1 MDTDKVRYNTPPN
14 LTPDLHQILTATVQ
28 NLPPPPPYTD
38 ESPSNMES
46 SAPKYSPYSEVSHT
60 SVAVPPTFHRLELD
74 PRDTIYPSSPSPVLA
89 KRVTRC
95 CCGILLGFVLQKL
108 RLVGTCNLGAPH
120 RNHHRA
126 LDYQPRA
133 SQEEAMSLV
142 HHVSAIDGVDR
153 ELEPELRD
161 DETITT
167 YHDESLVP
175 IRRKIS
181 YDVLHERQQPVTD
194 DKSGTPAYE
203 VSTAVRLAQ
212 VTITIL
218 ACWFASGIV
227 FGFAALKP
235 VLIDQGVYRDLCTEE
250 ELRDGVE
257 VCFEQDL
264 RLNLF
269 FTIGSITANV
279 SALAVGTILDRYGSR
294 ICGFIGSALLAA
306 GSLLMAISFSQPAFD
321 GYIIANF
328 FLALGGTFIF
338 VPSFQIANAFPK
350 HAGIIVALVT
360 GAFDAS
366 AAVYL
371 FYRILYESN
380 PQAFTPQKFFLGYL
394 TVPVA
399 LLVALLTIMPAQD
412 YQSPQQLEVKME
424 KAKDPTR
431 DIHDSDQEIDS
442 DAELRR
448 LRSQRAEERLD
459 DMRNIDRVLGDADER
474 RHREE
479 QEEERHATSVVWGVL
494 HGLPARKQMATPWF
508 ILITLM
514 TVLQMLRM
522 NYFIATIRSQYE
534 FMLASDKQAGQI
546 NDFFDVAL
554 PVGGVFATPFIGLLL
569 DHLSVPNML
578 TIIVILTTLIGAL
591 NSVPAAWAGYTTV
604 TLFVLLRPLYY
615 SAMSDYATKVFGFA
629 TFGRVYGA
637 IICVSGLVNFS
648 QYALD
653 ALTHGPFNGNP
664 IPINIFL
671 AAAGFVIG
679 TGLVSYVQIEGKR
692 LRERRLAMEGE
703 EERERLIP
711 IEEEDV

>member
-1 MDTDKVRYNTPPN
+1 
-14 LTPDLHQILTATVQ
+14 
-28 NLPPPPPYTD
+28 
-38 ESPSNMES
+38 
-46 SAPKYSPYSEVSHT
+46 
-60 SVAVPPTFHRLELD
+60 
-74 PRDTIYPSSPSPVLA
+74 
-89 KRVTRC
+89 
-95 CCGILLGFVLQKL
+95 
-108 RLVGTCNLGAPH
+108 
-120 RNHHRA
+120 
-126 LDYQPRA
+126 
-133 SQEEAMSLV
+133 MSLV
-142 HHVSAIDGVDR
+142 QHVSAIDGVDR
-153 ELEPELRD
+153 EIEPDLRD

-181 YDVLHERQQPVTD
+181 YDVLHERQQPVID
-194 DKSGTPAYE
+194 DESGTPAYE
-203 VSTAVRLAQ
+203 VSTAIRLVQ

-235 VLIDQGVYRDLCTEE
+235 VLIDQGVYRDLCTKE

-279 SALAVGTILDRYGSR
+279 SALPVGTILDRYGSR
-294 ICGFIGSALLAA
+294 LCGFIGSALLVA
-306 GSLLMAISFSQPAFD
+306 GSVLMSLSFSRPDFD

-380 PQAFTPQKFFLGYL
+380 PETFTPQRFFLAYVA
-394 TVPVA
+394 VPVC
-399 LLVALLTIMPAQD
+399 LLVALITIMPAQD
-412 YQSPQQLEVKME
+412 YQSPHQLEVKME
-424 KAKDPTR
+424 HAKDPTR
-431 DIHDSDQEIDS
+431 DIHESDQEIESDS
-442 DAELRR
+442 ELRR
-448 LRSQRAEERLD
+448 VRSQRAEERMD
-459 DMRNIDRVLGDADER
+459 DMRQIDRVLGDADER

-494 HGLPARKQMATPWF
+494 HGLPAHKQMATPWF

-522 NYFIATIRSQYE
+522 NYFIATIRAQYE
-534 FMLASDKQAGQI
+534 FMLDSDTLAEQI
-546 NDFFDVAL
+546 NDFFDIAL

-629 TFGRVYGA
+629 TFGRVYGT

-653 ALTHGPFNGNP
+653 ALTHGPFDGNP
-664 IPINIFL
+664 IPVNIFL
-671 AAAGFVIG
+671 ATAGFVVG
-679 TGLVSYVQIEGKR
+679 TVLVLYVQIAGKR
-692 LRERRLAMEGE
+692 LKEKRLALEGD

-711 IEEEDV
+711 IQEEDA

>member
-1 MDTDKVRYNTPPN
+1 
-14 LTPDLHQILTATVQ
+14 
-28 NLPPPPPYTD
+28 
-38 ESPSNMES
+38 
-46 SAPKYSPYSEVSHT
+46 
-60 SVAVPPTFHRLELD
+60 
-74 PRDTIYPSSPSPVLA
+74 
-89 KRVTRC
+89 
-95 CCGILLGFVLQKL
+95 
-108 RLVGTCNLGAPH
+108 
-120 RNHHRA
+120 
-126 LDYQPRA
+126 
-133 SQEEAMSLV
+133 MSLV
-142 HHVSAIDGVDR
+142 QHVSAIDGVDR
-153 ELEPELRD
+153 ELEPELLD

-167 YHDESLVP
+167 FHDESLVP

-181 YDVLHERQQPVTD
+181 YDVLHARQQPVTD
-194 DKSGTPAYE
+194 DKSGTPAYK
-203 VSTAVRLAQ
+203 VSTGVRLAQ
-212 VTITIL
+212 VIITIL

-235 VLIDQGVYRDLCTEE
+235 VLIEEGVYRDLCTEE

-269 FTIGSITANV
+269 FTVGSITANV
-279 SALAVGTILDRYGSR
+279 SALPVGTILDRYGSR

-306 GSLLMAISFSQPAFD
+306 GSLLMALSFSRPAFD
-321 GYIIANF
+321 GYIIANL

-338 VPSFQIANAFPK
+338 VPSFQIANAFPR

-394 TVPVA
+394 TVPVF
-399 LLVALLTIMPAQD
+399 LLVALFTIMPAQD
-412 YQSPQQLEVKME
+412 YQSTQQLEVKIE

-431 DIHDSDQEIDS
+431 DIHDSDEEIESDS
-442 DAELRR
+442 ELRR
-448 LRSQRAEERLD
+448 VRSQRAEERLD
-459 DMRNIDRVLGDADER
+459 NVRMISQVLGDADER
-474 RHREE
+474 RQREE

-534 FMLASDKQAGQI
+534 FMLDSDTQAEQI
-546 NDFFDVAL
+546 NEFFDVAL

-629 TFGRVYGA
+629 TFGRVYGT

-653 ALTHGPFNGNP
+653 ALTHGPFHGDP

-671 AAAGFVIG
+671 AAAGFVVG
-679 TGLVSYVQIEGKR
+679 TGLVSYVRIAGKR
-692 LRERRLAMEGE
+692 FTKRRLALEEE
-703 EERERLIP
+703 EEREQLIP
-711 IEEEDV
+711 IEEEDA

>member
-1 MDTDKVRYNTPPN
+1 
-14 LTPDLHQILTATVQ
+14 
-28 NLPPPPPYTD
+28 
-38 ESPSNMES
+38 
-46 SAPKYSPYSEVSHT
+46 
-60 SVAVPPTFHRLELD
+60 
-74 PRDTIYPSSPSPVLA
+74 
-89 KRVTRC
+89 
-95 CCGILLGFVLQKL
+95 
-108 RLVGTCNLGAPH
+108 
-120 RNHHRA
+120 
-126 LDYQPRA
+126 
-133 SQEEAMSLV
+133 MSLV
-142 HHVSAIDGVDR
+142 QHVSAIDGVDR
-153 ELEPELRD
+153 EIEPDLRD

-181 YDVLHERQQPVTD
+181 YDVLHERQQPVID
-194 DKSGTPAYE
+194 DESGTPAYE
-203 VSTAVRLAQ
+203 VSTTIRLVQ

-235 VLIDQGVYRDLCTEE
+235 VLIDQGVYRDLCTKE

-279 SALAVGTILDRYGSR
+279 SALPVGTILDRYGSR
-294 ICGFIGSALLAA
+294 LCGFIGSALLVA
-306 GSLLMAISFSQPAFD
+306 GSVLMSLSFSRPDFD

-380 PQAFTPQKFFLGYL
+380 PETFTPQRFFLAYVA
-394 TVPVA
+394 VPVC
-399 LLVALLTIMPAQD
+399 LLVALITIMPAQD
-412 YQSPQQLEVKME
+412 YQSPHQLEVKME
-424 KAKDPTR
+424 HAKDPMR
-431 DIHDSDQEIDS
+431 DIHESDQEIESDS
-442 DAELRR
+442 ELRR
-448 LRSQRAEERLD
+448 VRSQRAEERMD
-459 DMRNIDRVLGDADER
+459 DMRQIDRVLGDADER

-522 NYFIATIRSQYE
+522 NYFIATIRAQYE
-534 FMLASDKQAGQI
+534 FMLASDTLAEQI
-546 NDFFDVAL
+546 NDFFDIAL

-629 TFGRVYGA
+629 TFGRVYGT

-653 ALTHGPFNGNP
+653 ALTHGPFDGNP
-664 IPINIFL
+664 IPVNIFL
-671 AAAGFVIG
+671 ATAGFVVG
-679 TGLVSYVQIEGKR
+679 TVLVLYVQIAGKR
-692 LRERRLAMEGE
+692 LKEKRLALEGD

-711 IEEEDV
+711 IQEEDA

>member
-1 MDTDKVRYNTPPN
+1 
-14 LTPDLHQILTATVQ
+14 
-28 NLPPPPPYTD
+28 
-38 ESPSNMES
+38 
-46 SAPKYSPYSEVSHT
+46 
-60 SVAVPPTFHRLELD
+60 
-74 PRDTIYPSSPSPVLA
+74 
-89 KRVTRC
+89 
-95 CCGILLGFVLQKL
+95 
-108 RLVGTCNLGAPH
+108 
-120 RNHHRA
+120 
-126 LDYQPRA
+126 
-133 SQEEAMSLV
+133 MSLV
-142 HHVSAIDGVDR
+142 QHVSVIDGVDR
-153 ELEPELRD
+153 EIEPDLRD

-181 YDVLHERQQPVTD
+181 YDVLHERQQPVIG

-203 VSTAVRLAQ
+203 VSTAIRLVQ

-235 VLIDQGVYRDLCTEE
+235 VLIDQGVYRDLCTKE

-279 SALAVGTILDRYGSR
+279 SALPVGTILDRYGSR
-294 ICGFIGSALLAA
+294 LCGFIGSALLVA
-306 GSLLMAISFSQPAFD
+306 GSVLMSLSFSRPDFD

-328 FLALGGTFIF
+328 FLALGGTFVF

-380 PQAFTPQKFFLGYL
+380 PETFTPQRFFLAYVA
-394 TVPVA
+394 VPVC
-399 LLVALLTIMPAQD
+399 LLLALLTIMPAQD
-412 YQSPQQLEVKME
+412 YQSSHQLEIKM
-424 KAKDPTR
+424 KQAKDSTR
-431 DIHDSDQEIDS
+431 DIHESDQEIES
-442 DAELRR
+442 DTELRR
-448 LRSQRAEERLD
+448 VRSQRAEERMD
-459 DMRNIDRVLGDADER
+459 DMRQIDRVLGDADER

-479 QEEERHATSVVWGVL
+479 QEAERQATSVVWGVL

-522 NYFIATIRSQYE
+522 NYFIATIRAQYE
-534 FMLASDKQAGQI
+534 FMLASDRLAEKI
-546 NDFFDVAL
+546 NEYFDVAL

-629 TFGRVYGA
+629 TFGRVYGT

-653 ALTHGPFNGNP
+653 ALTHGPFDGNP
-664 IPINIFL
+664 IPVNIFL
-671 AAAGFVIG
+671 AAAGFVVG
-679 TGLVSYVQIEGKR
+679 TVLVLYVQIAGKHLKEKR
-692 LRERRLAMEGE
+692 LALERDEQQ
-703 EERERLIP
+703 ERERLIP
-711 IEEEDV
+711 IQEEDA